1 MLKKLFNGE
10 FSLRAT
16 FWKYG
21 VLGLTILYYAY
32 KMLKSL
38 AGYYGIGTNW
48 LNFFRNL
55 NITKLANLNVA
66 WFLGYLAI
74 SLFMIVYSY
83 GIIKGTWRAAA
94 AYEKSAW
101 LAQLARLTIIGMVAA
116 IWYII
121 IEG

>member
-10 FSLRAT
+10 FPLRAT

-32 KMLKSL
+32 KMFKSL
-38 AGYYGIGTNW
+38 AGYYGVGSNW
-48 LNFFRNL
+48 LNFFRNISI
-55 NITKLANLNVA
+55 NRLAGVNAA
-66 WFLGYLAI
+66 WVLCYLAI
-74 SLFMIVYSY
+74 SLFLMIYSY
-83 GIIKGTWRAAA
+83 GIIKGTWKSAA

-101 LAQLARLTIIGMVAA
+101 LAQLARLIIIGMVAV

-121 IEG
+121 IKG